1 MSKERPSSQILLAT
15 AINRAW
21 VNIKGNIR
29 TSAKESQ
36 GLYELKQLKPCCDE
50 YLGSV
55 DQRKQAN
62 T

>member
-1 MSKERPSSQILLAT
+1 
-15 AINRAW
+15 

-36 GLYELKQLKPCCDE
+36 GLYELKQFKPWCDVC
-50 YLGSV
+50 LGFV

-62 T
+62 MWGLQHPNQSDVDNPNKL